1 MPLHRMFLTATI
13 LPILSWLQN
22 TAKVSLTASDVVE
35 TVAPD
40 AITIGI
46 FSRDGI
52 ANKEH
57 PQRYMMLDVAAHD
70 RDLHSSSDSEEERPG
85 TLLFYYE
92 ALSGIGRVG
101 AGVLVGYAAAG
112 LARAIASRAVRTTLL
127 LHLLSEIANCVFSML
142 RAARSG
148 NMDGGGAARVD
159 KRTVDDEMEAV
170 DGYLKARM
178 REGRD
183 GAVRAAREVWRSV
196 VVHGKRAADGYPHFS
211 AGFWAQFLLMMI
223 M

>member
-1 MPLHRMFLTATI
+1 MPLHRMFLTVTV

-35 TVAPD
+35 IVAPD

-92 ALSGIGRVG
+92 ALPGIGRVG
-101 AGVLVGYAAAG
+101 AGALVGYAAAG
-112 LARAIASRAVRTTLL
+112 VARAIASRAVKNVLL

-148 NMDGGGAARVD
+148 NTDGGGAARVEEG
-159 KRTVDDEMEAV
+159 TVEEMEAV

-183 GAVRAAREVWRSV
+183 GAVRATREVWRSV